1 MTFYF
6 FYCSK
11 RQAFSWFIRN
21 LQILIDTEAIQV
33 ISTIN
38 NKFLAIILAAMNL
51 TLLGCAYGSD
61 EASLNGSIQAQSE
74 PLNTSGALALSDLDE
89 WLYYENFDYGLEL
102 YYPADWIE
110 QEAEPNDQGMIVGFL
125 APGEDVDNPMVYLV
139 LQNEE
144 LPAGQDVTLEEYS
157 QDALG
162 SLNEMPD
169 LQILTESDITINEVP
184 AHAIVYSLE
193 SEGVTFR
200 VLNAWTVIDE
210 YAYIFTYNAPDE
222 VYDQFA
228 GDVADI
234 IDSFSAD
241 IFTRIPESSGLSE
254 EAADNESL
262 NETPKL
268 MEDGNT
274 SVVQ

>member
-1 MTFYF
+1 
-6 FYCSK
+6 
-11 RQAFSWFIRN
+11 
-21 LQILIDTEAIQV
+21 
-33 ISTIN
+33 
-38 NKFLAIILAAMNL
+38 MNL

-125 APGEDVDNPMVYLV
+125 APGEDVDNAAVYLL

-157 QDALG
+157 QAALG

-200 VLNAWTVIDE
+200 VLKAWTLIDE

-228 GDVADI
+228 EDVADI